1 MRISEIMKKISA
13 LLFSFFILMSA
24 AFASDQVQTQI
35 GLINIATEKELQ
47 SAKELLSSS
56 ELSEEDKQK
65 ASMLYTKAAENLVQI
80 KNFQTIIS
88 DFKKELL
95 HLNKTIAKLSYEY
108 NKENSEEPLS
118 DQYISSLSEDALR
131 NLITKRLTEQQ
142 KVQNEYDFASSEASR
157 IQTLPER
164 AQSTIISNNEK
175 IRYLSEKI
183 SKNPDPEAFENRAY
197 ATGILRMTLESNFL
211 NLQLSNIS
219 LMQDIN
225 SYQLKTATHR
235 RSRLDQDIKK
245 LIAIKI

>member
-1 MRISEIMKKISA
+1 
-13 LLFSFFILMSA
+13 MSA

-183 SKNPDPEAFENRAY
+183 SKNPEPEG
-197 ATGILRMTLESNFL
+197 TSIH
-211 NLQLSNIS
+211 IS
-219 LMQDIN
+219 SKPQH
-225 SYQLKTATHR
+225 TE
-235 RSRLDQDIKK
+235 DQD
-245 LIAIKI
+245 LIRT